1 MSIPN
6 YTVMNLQ
13 AKPNHNNKKNNMKVT
28 YTNAVTKVPGTTGPL
43 EQNLQKLAPYAAL
56 TVYQPTP
63 APRVADVIQF
73 PFAPL

>member
-1 MSIPN
+1 
-6 YTVMNLQ
+6 
-13 AKPNHNNKKNNMKVT
+13 MKVT

-43 EQNLQKLAPYAAL
+43 EKNLQKLAPYAAL
-56 TVYQPTP
+56 TVFQPAP

>member
-1 MSIPN
+1 
-6 YTVMNLQ
+6 
-13 AKPNHNNKKNNMKVT
+13 MKIT

-56 TVYQPTP
+56 TVYQQPQKT
-63 APRVADVIQF
+63 AEVIQF